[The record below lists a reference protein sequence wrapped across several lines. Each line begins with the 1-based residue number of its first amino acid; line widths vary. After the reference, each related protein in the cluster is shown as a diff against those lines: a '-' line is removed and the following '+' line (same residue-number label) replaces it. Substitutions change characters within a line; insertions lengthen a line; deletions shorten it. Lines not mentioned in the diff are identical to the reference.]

1 MVERILTCNGVKEIH
16 LTCYETDDNIVELL
30 SDNLNYIKK
39 SVSLILT
46 FDIVK
51 ENYITSQED
60 NYNSTFYAEDELVKY
75 DLVIGNPPYKKIA
88 KDAAEALA
96 MPDICYGAPNLYF
109 LFSQMSLFDLKDNGE
124 MVYIIPRSWT
134 SGAYFKAF
142 RQKFLAEG
150 SLEHIHLFVSR
161 DKVFEK
167 ESVLQETIIVK
178 VRKTPFKPDFI
189 TVTSTNS
196 NHDFTEIT
204 TFSAPYRTVVSGQDS
219 YVYLVTNEEE
229 VNTLDRLNKFDDTLP
244 SLGLKM
250 KTGLT
255 VDFRNREAL
264 RSEAEEQAVPLFY
277 SQHIQDGKVVFPI

>member
-1 MVERILTCNGVKEIH
+1 M
-16 LTCYETDDNIVELL
+16 
-30 SDNLNYIKK
+30 
-39 SVSLILT
+39 
-46 FDIVK
+46 
-51 ENYITSQED
+51 
-60 NYNSTFYAEDELVKY
+60 
-75 DLVIGNPPYKKIA
+75 
-88 KDAAEALA
+88 
-96 MPDICYGAPNLYF
+96 
-109 LFSQMSLFDLKDNGE
+109 
-124 MVYIIPRSWT
+124 
-134 SGAYFKAF
+134 
-142 RQKFLAEG
+142 
-150 SLEHIHLFVSR
+150 
-161 DKVFEK
+161 
-167 ESVLQETIIVK
+167 
-178 VRKTPFKPDFI
+178 
-189 TVTSTNS
+189 TSTNS